1 MKTKNIWKVALLFMA
16 TALISSCEKDPYDG
30 VESNERSIE
39 AVSLGNGLVQVGP
52 AVVDRLAGKVSVKV
66 LMQTGTDLTKV
77 SPLIQSSYKAELSP
91 ASGATVN
98 FASSSNKAT
107 YTVTSESGK
116 TRDWIV
122 ELIPFTETILG
133 NYDVKGLVVYGGT
146 GPEYGGGAVLN
157 MTDKPWNWAEVGGP
171 AAELDNKLSFTFEG
185 VTADGKTF
193 GKVVNNAGADGKYA
207 DFKYILSPPT
217 DVNNFYRKIPKSD
230 GKWERDYT
238 ANTVTFTFANGT
250 KTTAAFRNAET
261 LDLGN
266 GQKKTI
272 TDNSFDFTLNGT
284 DDWGKIYSDYDKF
297 VKKPRR
303 LFVDIKKTN

>member
-1 MKTKNIWKVALLFMA
+1 MKTKNIWNVALLFIA

-77 SPLIQSSYKAELSP
+77 SPLIQSSYKADISP
-91 ASGATVN
+91 ASGAIVN
-98 FASSSNKAT
+98 FASGSNKAT

-116 TRDWIV
+116 TRDWVV
-122 ELIPFTETILG
+122 ELMPFTETILG
-133 NYDVKGLVVYGGT
+133 SYDVKGLVVYGGT

-157 MTDKPWNWAEVGGP
+157 MIDKPWNWAAEGGP
-171 AAELDNKLSFTFEG
+171 AAELDNKLTFTFEG

-193 GKVVNNAGADGKYA
+193 GKVTNNAGTDGKYA
-207 DFKYILSPPT
+207 DFQYILSPPT
-217 DVNNFYRKIPKSD
+217 DVNNFYRKVPKTD

-238 ANTVTFTFANGT
+238 ANTVTFTFANGS

-272 TDNSFDFTLNGT
+272 ADNSFDFTLNGT

-303 LFVDIKKTN
+303 FWVDTFRFG

>member
-1 MKTKNIWKVALLFMA
+1 MKRTNTLLVTTLLAVASII
-16 TALISSCEKDPYDG
+16 TSCQKDPYEG
-30 VESNERSIE
+30 VQSNEKSIE
-39 AVSLGNGLVQVGP
+39 AVSLGTGLVQIGP
-52 AVVDRLAGKVSVKV
+52 AVVNRLEGKVSVKV
-66 LMQTGTDLTKV
+66 LMQAGTDLTKV
-77 SPLIQSSYKAELSP
+77 SPLIQSSYKAQISP

-98 FASSSNKAT
+98 FAATNNKST
-107 YTVTSESGK
+107 YTVTSESGE
-116 TRDWIV
+116 TRTWTV

-133 NYDVKGLVVYGGT
+133 NYDVKALVVYGGT

-157 MTDKPWNWAEVGGP
+157 MTDKPWNWAVVGGP
-171 AAELDNKLSFTFEG
+171 AAELDNKLSFKFEG
-185 VTADGKTF
+185 VTSDGKTF
-193 GKVVNNAGADGKYA
+193 GKITNNAGTDGKYA
-207 DFKYILSPPT
+207 DFVYILNPVT
-217 DVNNFYRKIPKSD
+217 DVNNFYRKIPKIE

-238 ANTVTFTFANGT
+238 ANTVTFTFADGS
-250 KTTAAFRNAET
+250 KTTAAFRGAET
-261 LDLGN
+261 LDFGN